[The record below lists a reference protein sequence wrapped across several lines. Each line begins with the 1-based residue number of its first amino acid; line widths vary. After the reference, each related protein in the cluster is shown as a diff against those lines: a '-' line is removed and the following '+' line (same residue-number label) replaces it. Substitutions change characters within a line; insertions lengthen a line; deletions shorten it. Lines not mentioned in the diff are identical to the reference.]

1 MLKDYHHFKGDELNR
16 SERVQRLVTE
26 MILKSDISDDKRESS
41 VVWELKHH
49 AGCVEIG
56 RILAIKRNL
65 NVELAEIMCVLHD
78 VAAIQTGSYKNHA
91 KIGAEIAKKILED
104 TKEFTSG
111 EIRTITGAIAHHSDK
126 DVYSDKPYVELVK
139 DADVFECSLYQGAE
153 GFYKLHKPSDVFA
166 AYRKRIVNVREELG
180 LPPEPAFRK

>member
-49 AGCVEIG
+49 AGY
-56 RILAIKRNL
+56 
-65 NVELAEIMCVLHD
+65 VELAEIMCVLHD